1 MKKAVLFLGVLG
13 LLVSC
18 SGTPS
23 CDDKEVIKLV
33 EELGMAKGDYWWA
46 IHDEYYADKLE
57 QFSREEDDKLEGV
70 YEEVA
75 KKYGVSLWQVKNMND
90 LSNYLSIDS
99 YGRESGEL
107 PDFWDEMKEELGQK
121 IDAIVNDGHRQYNE
135 RKEYL
140 KANYQTDEKIKE
152 IYDKYYSSKISN
164 IRPISSDKENK
175 KCECEA
181 TLHLGTDIKDNVREI
196 YYTAQKNTDGEVYVE
211 MSRL

>member
-1 MKKAVLFLGVLG
+1 MKKAVLFLGLLG
-13 LLVSC
+13 VLVSC

-33 EELGMAKGDYWWA
+33 EELGMAKGDFWWA

-90 LSNYLSIDS
+90 LSNYPI
-99 YGRESGEL
+99 GEGMAVIL

-121 IDAIVNDGHRQYNE
+121 IDAIVNDGRRQYNE

-152 IYDKYYSSKISN
+152 SYDKYYSSKISN

-181 TLHLGTDIKDNVREI
+181 TLNLGTNIKDNIREI

-211 MSRL
+211 MLRL

>member
-1 MKKAVLFLGVLG
+1 MKKAVLFLGLLRV
-13 LLVSC
+13 LVSC

-33 EELGMAKGDYWWA
+33 EELGMAKGDYWNE
-46 IHDEYYADKLE
+46 IYSEYYADKSE
-57 QFSREEDDKLEGV
+57 QFRKEEDDKWEIA
-70 YEEVA
+70 YQEVA
-75 KKYGVSLWQVKNMND
+75 KKYGVSLWQVKNTND
-90 LSNYLSIDS
+90 HSNYLSIDS
-99 YGRESGEL
+99 YGREAGEL
-107 PDFWDEMKEELGQK
+107 PDFWKEMEEELDQK
-121 IDAIVNDGHRQYNE
+121 IDAIMNDRFKKYNE
-135 RKEYL
+135 REEYL

-181 TLHLGTDIKDNVREI
+181 TLNLGTNIKDNIREI